1 MPRPGDGPGIFRQRG
16 IERRHVFFAELD
28 VLRRRREIDF
38 FADVHVLR
46 RQHARRRV
54 QTPRIRRAEAFQRS
68 RKRAFDEAEIAVARI
83 ICSIRQLAAPER
95 ELVFRFL
102 HGVFG
107 EGDVEFDEVA
117 ELEVSGNQR
126 RVPALSRQLDVENVL
141 VYVKR
146 AEGIVQ
152 IKLKIFAD
160 FEISGNRRTLRE
172 RELHAARN
180 RHCACSRQ
188 INRSEVFHVQI
199 ARVHRFR
206 VGIRQIPEVDVVSGF
221 VQVTE
226 LDAERDRR
234 GRIFL
239 GLNRAVIFEA
249 RGNAENRIIADPE
262 IDVRAGH
269 RSAVFDFRR
278 SGKTSFKAEI
288 VFIGIDRSR
297 VHEFRVFAERNINV
311 VGGRYAP
318 IDDRSRIFKNR
329 IPRKPK
335 IDAADFPGGCVDE
348 FRVPEKIVAHT
359 LDVIVR
365 HGGNHRFRR
374 PCP

>member
-1 MPRPGDGPGIFRQRG
+1 M
-16 IERRHVFFAELD
+16 
-28 VLRRRREIDF
+28 
-38 FADVHVLR
+38 
-46 RQHARRRV
+46 
-54 QTPRIRRAEAFQRS
+54 
-68 RKRAFDEAEIAVARI
+68 
-83 ICSIRQLAAPER
+83 
-95 ELVFRFL
+95 
-102 HGVFG
+102 
-107 EGDVEFDEVA
+107 
-117 ELEVSGNQR
+117 
-126 RVPALSRQLDVENVL
+126 
-141 VYVKR
+141 KR

-172 RELHAARN
+172 RELHAAQN

-199 ARVHRFR
+199 ARAHRFR

-226 LDAERDRR
+226 VDAERDRR

-288 VFIGIDRSR
+288 VFIGIDRSC

-311 VGGRYAP
+311 VGGGYAP

-335 IDAADFPGGCVDE
+335 IDAADFPGGGVDE
-348 FRVPEKIVAHT
+348 LRVPEKIVAHT

-365 HGGNHRFRR
+365 LGGNRSRVLENGVVAQENGKADGFSVVPILIGSAGRARKIRFIRNRSLIGEFRR
-374 PCP
+374 IRKQNQVIAVNSEILLPFGIISAVVFRRFALAAEAHRRVRGICELSRSRERKNGVDLPVTPSMMRRIIVTVSRLVPTKCV